1 MPRRVPYSA
10 ACALVPASL
19 MAAPSPEMSVQ
30 AAEEALLRAAV
41 EAALGS
47 DPGVNPESEA
57 DGERLPVTLKAR
69 RVGRVAHVQARLPD
83 GRTAS
88 LLFRYD
94 GHAWRKVAPA
104 G

>member
-19 MAAPSPEMSVQ
+19 MAAPSPE
-30 AAEEALLRAAV
+30 AALEATAEEALLRAAV
-41 EAALGS
+41 EAAIS
-47 DPGVNPESEA
+47 VNPEVEGEA
-57 DGERLPVTLKAR
+57 EGLPVTLKAR
-69 RVGRVAHVQARLPD
+69 RVGRIAHVHAVLPD
-83 GRTAS
+83 GRAAS

-94 GHAWRKVAPA
+94 GQAWRKVSPA

>member
-19 MAAPSPEMSVQ
+19 MAAPSPE
-30 AAEEALLRAAV
+30 AALEATAEEALLRAAV
-41 EAALGS
+41 EAAVGT
-47 DPGVNPESEA
+47 DPDVEGDVDGV
-57 DGERLPVTLKAR
+57 PVTLKAR
-69 RVGRVAHVQARLPD
+69 RVGRVAHVQATLPD

-94 GHAWRKVAPA
+94 GRAWRRVSPA

>member
-19 MAAPSPEMSVQ
+19 MAAPSPEAAAQ
-30 AAEEALLRAAV
+30 ATAEEALLRAAV
-41 EAALGS
+41 EAAVGS
-47 DPGVNPESEA
+47 NPEAEGEA
-57 DGERLPVTLKAR
+57 GSLPVTLKAR
-69 RVGRVAHVQARLPD
+69 RVGRVAHVQATLPE

-94 GHAWRKVAPA
+94 GHAWRRISP
-104 G
+104 GG